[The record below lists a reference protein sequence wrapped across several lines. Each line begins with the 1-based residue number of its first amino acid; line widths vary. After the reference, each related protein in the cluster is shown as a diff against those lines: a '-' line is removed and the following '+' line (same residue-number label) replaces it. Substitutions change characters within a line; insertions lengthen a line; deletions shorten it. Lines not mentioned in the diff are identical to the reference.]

1 MAVET
6 IDVPFSKSSVG
17 SCFKMFQHST
27 ADPVDKCMISDVFTD
42 LVTPQPSHR
51 WRTYNIKRG
60 MPAILNIMH
69 GGTDKVTILYL
80 ARTAGD
86 DTFTLKSLK
95 VIFVTLGSSFII
107 FSVFCP

>member
-6 IDVPFSKSSVG
+6 FDVQFSNSSVG
-17 SCFKMFQHST
+17 SCFNMFQHST

-80 ARTAGD
+80 ARTPGD
-86 DTFTLKSLK
+86 DTFILKSLK
-95 VIFVTLGSSFII
+95 TDRGN
-107 FSVFCP
+107 

>member
-1 MAVET
+1 MAFET
-6 IDVPFSKSSVG
+6 IDVQFSNSSVG
-17 SCFKMFQHST
+17 SCFNMFQHST

-95 VIFVTLGSSFII
+95 TDGGNKKN
-107 FSVFCP
+107 